1 MTIPGY
7 ITFLTQSEERDYK
20 SSVLPGE
27 NCNACKLKRAS
38 LLDSTTTMRSAVE
51 KYFNLLTGRKNGLAV
66 GLG

>member
-1 MTIPGY
+1 MAITEY

-20 SSVLPGE
+20 STLLPGE

-38 LLDSTTTMRSAVE
+38 LLESTTTMRSAVE
-51 KYFNLLTGRKNGLAV
+51 KYFNLLTGKKNGLTV